1 MRSAK
6 RSAAKTYEGWPMTDD
21 DATALLRRMMTA
33 AIEAADPAT
42 VLASHLPEK
51 PTGRCIVVGAGK
63 SAAAMALALEL
74 AWPDVDL
81 AGVVVTRYEHAVPTS
96 RIEVLEASHPVPDA
110 AGMEAARKVMATAA
124 SAGEGDL
131 VIALISGGGS
141 SLLPLPKAPLT
152 LEEKI
157 TVNKILLKSGLTI
170 EDMNKIRRR
179 LSLIK
184 GGGLARAVHP
194 AKLVTL
200 AISDVPGDDPA
211 AIASGPTVPD
221 PTAGEDLT
229 PLVDRLGTD
238 LPHAAREILL
248 APTKEQSPFDVD
260 YRLIATPQL
269 SLEAAASVAR
279 EAGLTPTILGDALEG
294 EARDLGIAMSGMATW
309 VARQKAPSSPPAVL
323 LSGGETTVSIGG
335 TKPGRGGRNTEFLL
349 SLAIALNGRA
359 NIHALAADTD
369 GIDGTEDAAGAI
381 IGPDILA
388 RAERIGL
395 SPKHYL
401 ARHDSYS
408 LFDATGDL
416 IKTGPT
422 LTNVNDFRAVLVH

>member
-1 MRSAK
+1 
-6 RSAAKTYEGWPMTDD
+6 MTDD

-33 AIEAADPAT
+33 AIEAADTAT

-294 EARDLGIAMSGMATW
+294 EARELGIAMSGMATW

-422 LTNVNDFRAVLVH
+422 LTNVNDFRAVLVR